1 MERDDIQATLRELRE
16 LYATAMEAAPGV
28 DALAGAA
35 VDREIAVDFWKLS
48 GAELER
54 EMWKRLS
61 ILDADADCLP
71 GGPIRS
77 HRPRLGKAI
86 VFAKKVL
93 RRLLAPY
100 SSMLLQKQNQ
110 LNRELVTFQ
119 LLGFLR
125 LRLLDRKIRALEDRL
140 ADLPESI
147 PADAE
152 NGAP

>member
-1 MERDDIQATLRELRE
+1 MERDDIQATLHELRE
-16 LYATAMEAAPGV
+16 LYAAALEAAPGI

-48 GAELER
+48 RAELEL
-54 EMWKRLS
+54 EMWKRLP

-86 VFAKKVL
+86 VLAKKVM
-93 RRLLAPY
+93 RRLSAPY

-125 LRLLDRKIRALEDRL
+125 LRLLDRKIRALEEKL
-140 ADLPESI
+140 ADLPAGI
-147 PADAE
+147 PADGE
-152 NGAP
+152 NGTP